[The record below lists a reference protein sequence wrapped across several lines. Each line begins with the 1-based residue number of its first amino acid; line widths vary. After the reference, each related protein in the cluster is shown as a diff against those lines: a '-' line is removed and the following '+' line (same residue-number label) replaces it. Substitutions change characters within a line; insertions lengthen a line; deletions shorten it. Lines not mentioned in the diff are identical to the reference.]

1 MVYKCESDLT
11 TACNGAARASFLLF
25 HQCSARGPLIRSVGR
40 HVMSVGRFKGFGPLK
55 TPVDLLEKIRHDF
68 ARLRD
73 APTDAYAAFDFFVS
87 AYYMLDWLHPKD
99 EVRRKTEES
108 QSPLLQV
115 CSHLANGAKHFEA
128 TASQHKSV
136 RNVVDERGVFQRGAF
151 QSDAFQVGGL
161 FVELDGQ
168 AAAMY
173 GARLEAVDLAEKVL
187 AHWEADPRLC

>member
-1 MVYKCESDLT
+1 
-11 TACNGAARASFLLF
+11 
-25 HQCSARGPLIRSVGR
+25 
-40 HVMSVGRFKGFGPLK
+40 MSVERFKGFGPLK
-55 TPVDLLEKIRHDF
+55 TPVDLLEKIRRDF

-73 APTDAYAAFDFFVS
+73 APTDAYAAIDFVVS
-87 AYYMLDWLHPKD
+87 AYHMLDWLHPND
-99 EVRRKTEES
+99 RAGRETEES

-128 TASQHKSV
+128 TARKHKSI
-136 RNVVDERGVFQRGAF
+136 RNVVDEKGAFQRSAF

-168 AAAMY
+168 AAALY
-173 GARLEAVDLAEKVL
+173 GARLEAVDLADKVL